1 MATILNV
8 NREGKPLAMG
18 DTRSRIIVSREIG
31 ARHVTVNYT
40 RYEPGDEFPQHVHEE
55 SEDVLFVFTGSGW
68 LKEGERMT
76 PIQAGDVIFVRP
88 GEVHGVVA
96 GPSGMAA
103 FGLHGPPDPQDKRLG
118 PEARAELS
126 RVTRMDLGID
136 GEGPRHDN
144 INLGGSQAW

>member
-18 DTRSRIIVSREIG
+18 DTITNITVSREIG

-88 GEVHGVVA
+88 GEAHGVVA
-96 GPSGMAA
+96 GSTGMAILGCQA
-103 FGLHGPPDPQDKRLG
+103 PPDPKREQLAR
-118 PEARAELS
+118 EAGR
-126 RVTRMDLGID
+126 
-136 GEGPRHDN
+136 
-144 INLGGSQAW
+144 

>member
-18 DTRSRIIVSREIG
+18 DTITNIIVSREIG

-55 SEDVLFVFTGSGW
+55 S
-68 LKEGERMT
+68 
-76 PIQAGDVIFVRP
+76 GDVIFVRP

-96 GPSGMAA
+96 GPSGMAVLGCQA
-103 FGLHGPPDPQDKRLG
+103 PPDPKRERLG
-118 PEARAELS
+118 REA
-126 RVTRMDLGID
+126 
-136 GEGPRHDN
+136 GP
-144 INLGGSQAW
+144 

>member
-8 NREGKPLAMG
+8 NRDGKPLAMG
-18 DTRSRIIVSREIG
+18 ETFTNVIVSREIG
-31 ARHVTVNYT
+31 ARHVAVNYT

-96 GPSGMAA
+96 GPSGMAVLGCQA
-103 FGLHGPPDPQDKRLG
+103 PPDPKRERLAR
-118 PEARAELS
+118 EAGR
-126 RVTRMDLGID
+126 
-136 GEGPRHDN
+136 
-144 INLGGSQAW
+144 